1 MFAKLKS
8 PFAPDIVVCNSVPSS
23 CITLTSAPGTEA
35 PLVSSTMPVTLP
47 VPATY
52 VPDSEGMFSGC
63 VATAGPDSAVAVEGA
78 GCGSETGTTV
88 EVRTGCLWTTAEF
101 VTFLQARLP
110 TNCSSGDRKLLPAV
124 SGRQLGVGVWARRA
138 ADEQTRARAE
148 TAILDEPFMI
158 MHLSKPKC
166 DFPSGRSN
174 L

>member
-8 PFAPDIVVCNSVPSS
+8 PSAPDIVVCNSVPSS

-52 VPDSEGMFSGC
+52 VPDSEGVFSGC
-63 VATAGPDSAVAVEGA
+63 VATVGPDSAVAVGGA

-88 EVRTGCLWTTAEF
+88 EVRTGCLWTTAES
-101 VTFLQARLP
+101 VTFLHARFP
-110 TNCSSGDRKLLPAV
+110 TNCSCGDRKLLAV
-124 SGRQLGVGVWARRA
+124 SGRQLGVGVWASRA
-138 ADEQTRARAE
+138 ADEQTRVRAK
-148 TAILDEPFMI
+148 TAILDERFMI
-158 MHLSKPKC
+158 MHLSRPKC
-166 DFPSGRSN
+166 DFPSGQSN